1 MVHNQIASHRIAGI
15 FAGSKAPWFTIPD
28 NLPST
33 RPVRRNLKRKV
44 WSVRWFAP
52 RANFTDGSC
61 LRGEIPFEI
70 AGAPQ
75 RTVNC
80 HCTRRQRDK
89 SAARHSGRPALR

>member
-28 NLPST
+28 NLPQHEACPPEFKAKGVE
-33 RPVRRNLKRKV
+33 RPVV
-44 WSVRWFAP
+44 AP

-80 HCTRRQRDK
+80 HCTRRQCDK